1 MDEEHH
7 VSTVELIAFDVDV
20 VTNVSCGADED
31 CPIEENKEAVPEDS
45 EENIG
50 VKLESDF
57 MKTGNLELLVK
68 ELWKLPDEI
77 GWVEFKHNNYDP
89 AMIGKGL
96 SALANSE
103 AYYERNDATAGTQN

>member
-1 MDEEHH
+1 MRLKQ
-7 VSTVELIAFDVDV
+7 VILLRLQIVNICIL
-20 VTNVSCGADED
+20 
-31 CPIEENKEAVPEDS
+31 
-45 EENIG
+45 IG
-50 VKLESDF
+50 VKMGSDF

-68 ELWKLPDEI
+68 ELCKLPDET